1 MKNGQGYL
9 NIQVKKPPASEGDVS
24 DMGSIP
30 ELGGS
35 PKRGHG
41 SPLSILVWRIPWTE
55 EPGRLQSTGSKRV
68 RQD

>member
-1 MKNGQGYL
+1 MKNGEGYL
-9 NIQVKKPPASEGDVS
+9 NIQVKNLPANEGDVS
-24 DMGSIP
+24 DTGLIP
-30 ELGGS
+30 ELGRS

-41 SPLSILVWRIPWTE
+41 NLLRFLVWRIPWTE